1 MDNDLKY
8 IIDSY
13 GDTVYRVALS
23 KTCDVDMA
31 QDIYQETF
39 LLLLQKKPHFEN
51 TAQLKTWLVR
61 AAVKLS
67 ASYRRRA
74 ENTKTE
80 PLSDVHPSD
89 GKSPEFELLDLMCC
103 LGESERTVTV
113 LFYIDDMSQSD
124 IAKLLGITTGAVK
137 MRLSRAKK
145 TLKKIYKEEIL

>member
-67 ASYRRRA
+67 ASYRR
-74 ENTKTE
+74 
-80 PLSDVHPSD
+80 LSDVHPSD